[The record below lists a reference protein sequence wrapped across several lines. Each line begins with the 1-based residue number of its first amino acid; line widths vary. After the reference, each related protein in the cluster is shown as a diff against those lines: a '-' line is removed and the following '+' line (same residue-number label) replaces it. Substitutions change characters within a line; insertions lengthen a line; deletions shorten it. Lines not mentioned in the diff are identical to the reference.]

1 MAVARATLGGS
12 GEQRRRS
19 TEMIK
24 REEARET
31 RDAARK
37 HLAGQHFPE
46 EPHAKR
52 LGGPAGSNLQTQPPR
67 PAHATIGKHGRQFP
81 GHPCAGGRRRRQQ
94 RNTTGPSKL
103 VWLARVCQ
111 KLALSKPYVL
121 RTTQF
126 SVAAWMEAQ
135 ASWL

>member
-1 MAVARATLGGS
+1 
-12 GEQRRRS
+12 
-19 TEMIK
+19 MIK
-24 REEARET
+24 RPEVRET
-31 RDAARK
+31 RDEERK
-37 HLAGQHFPE
+37 HQAGKHFPE

-52 LGGPAGSNLQTQPPR
+52 PDGPAESNLQTQPPR
-67 PAHATIGKHGRQFP
+67 PAHAAIGRHGRQFP
-81 GHPCAGGRRRRQQ
+81 GHRCAGGRRRRQQ
-94 RNTTGPSKL
+94 RNTTAPRSL
-103 VWLARVCQ
+103 LSLARVCQ